1 MTLNKTLVI
10 KLNIINYYYYNCCN
24 NYRKYLKS
32 TYYVPD
38 IVQVLKTP
46 KRKLHIYQEF
56 NKEAISII
64 SYEGC
69 RNSNIALLVKT

>member
-38 IVQVLKTP
+38 IV
-46 KRKLHIYQEF
+46 
-56 NKEAISII
+56 
-64 SYEGC
+64 
-69 RNSNIALLVKT
+69 